1 MATSGER
8 RIVSVLITDV
18 VDSTSIAEKLGPERS
33 KMLFDE
39 IAGLAGTAVLR
50 FGGTVAQHTGDGV
63 LALFGAPVAHE
74 DDAERALRAALSFH
88 AALADFAR
96 DVGSAYGIELSAR
109 AAVNTGPVVVPRG
122 PQAADVLFNAL
133 GDTVNVAARL
143 QSHAEP
149 AGVVVGSLTAGQ
161 IGSRF
166 ELEALGELELKGR
179 EATVAAFRVLGER
192 DAESRAPSSLTGRDP
207 ELAAVVDALEQLADG
222 RGAIV
227 SIVGEPGIGKSRLI
241 ADALLVLGDRVRV
254 LEGHG
259 VSYAES
265 FPYWP
270 VRELLRGW
278 LELGASAPEGLVRLE
293 LRTKL
298 ARTLG
303 DRADSAYP
311 FLATVLGL
319 QLERETATRM
329 RDLAGD
335 SVQRQ
340 TFEAVHE
347 LVRTLAGE
355 RPLCLVWDDLHWA
368 DETTLELLD
377 ELLDATEE
385 EAVAF
390 VLLHRSEREHPS
402 WRLGERARQR
412 HPHLYREFELR
423 PLDTSASLVLA
434 GEAAGAELP
443 PAIAAL
449 LVERAGGNPY
459 FLEQALL
466 DLVERGALRR
476 RNGSY
481 ELAVDAGALVVPAA
495 VQEALQ
501 ARLDRL
507 DPATRHVVSCAA
519 VAGRSFGA
527 PLLERLLPGE
537 RVGAHLAELQRLE
550 LVVEERRR
558 PVAEY
563 RFRHGLA
570 QEVAYTSLVEAERRS
585 LHRRVGEALE
595 ELHADAPDQVY
606 GLLGYHF
613 AEAGEAERAVEYLLR
628 AGDAARALYANE
640 EAIEHYRHALRFL
653 DELSDEPRAVDTLLK
668 IGLSHHLAF
677 DFSRAARAYAEAF
690 SRPVLPEVRLHPTEQ
705 VETAEPRGESLLPGM
720 THSEPGWFIC
730 EHLFRGLLRAD
741 RELNVRPELAE
752 SFTVSDD
759 GLEYVFQLR
768 EDARWQDGEPVT
780 AHDFAYTW
788 AQMRGEGVDTAFLLD
803 DISSA
808 TAVGPKTLVVRMHS
822 PRGFFLYVLATPPT
836 FAWPAHLHERFG
848 PRWYERELV
857 GSGPFSLESESDGEL
872 LLVASPTWAGARGN
886 VARLRVENASRV
898 AHSALWGAGHLDGVT
913 SHGEVDSTSMSGVAA
928 LGTQFVAFRCDK
940 PPFDDL
946 RLRYAFAA
954 AIDRDRLVAASNRG
968 DEPARHGGILPPPM
982 PGHGHD
988 SGRPYDPERAR
999 ALLAEAGYPGGRGL
1013 PELRCLLPD
1022 SMSEQ
1027 FAHELAAMAAE
1038 VGISV
1043 VTSRHPLRTLEAAI
1057 REEGVMFAW
1066 AWGAD
1071 FPDPAGM
1078 IDAILPHWGGYFRED
1093 DELDDLLTRAR
1104 AATDRDARLLLYRE
1118 VDRRLTWV
1126 HASLVPVAY
1135 FHRWMCTRP
1144 WVDGM
1149 WASQMG
1155 FSTWDAAVVH
1165 RSSSTD
1171 PPPG

>member
-18 VDSTSIAEKLGPERS
+18 VDSTAIAEKLGPERS

-39 IAGLAGTAVLR
+39 IAGLADAAVRR
-50 FGGTVAQHTGDGV
+50 FGGIVAQHTGDGV

-96 DVGSAYGIELSAR
+96 DVGAAYGIELAAR

-122 PQAADVLFNAL
+122 SEAADVLFNAL

-143 QSHAEP
+143 QSHAEA
-149 AGVVVGSLTAGQ
+149 AGVVVGSLTAAQ
-161 IGSRF
+161 VGSRF
-166 ELEALGELELKGR
+166 DLEALGELELKGR
-179 EATVAAFRVLGER
+179 EARVAAFRVLGER
-192 DAESRAPSSLTGRDP
+192 DAESRASSPLTGRDP
-207 ELAAVVDALEQLADG
+207 ELAALVDALEQLADG

-241 ADALLVLGDRVRV
+241 ADALLVLGDSVRV

-270 VRELLRGW
+270 VRDLLRGW
-278 LELGASAPEGLVRLE
+278 LELGISAPEGLVRLE
-293 LRTKL
+293 LRTQL

-303 DRADSAYP
+303 DRADAAYP

-319 QLERETATRM
+319 QLEGETATRM
-329 RDLAGD
+329 RDLAAD

-340 TFEAVHE
+340 TFEAVRE
-347 LVRTLAGE
+347 LVRALAGE

-377 ELLDATEE
+377 ELLDVTEE
-385 EAVAF
+385 EAVAL
-390 VLLHRSEREHPS
+390 VLVHRSEREHPS

-412 HPHLYREFELR
+412 HPHLYRELELR
-423 PLDTSASLVLA
+423 PLDADASLALA

-443 PAIAAL
+443 PAISAL

-481 ELAVDAGALVVPAA
+481 ELAVDMGALVVPAA
-495 VQEALQ
+495 VQETLQ

-519 VAGRSFGA
+519 VAGRSFAA

-537 RVGAHLAELQRLE
+537 RVGTHLAELQRLE
-550 LVVEERRR
+550 LVEEERRR
-558 PVAEY
+558 PIAEY

-570 QEVAYTSLVEAERRS
+570 QEVAYTSLVEGERRT

-595 ELHADAPDQVY
+595 ELNAGALEQVY
-606 GLLGYHF
+606 ALLGYHF

-640 EAIEHYRHALRFL
+640 EAIEHYRHALGFL
-653 DELSDEPRAVDTLLK
+653 DELSDERRAVDTLLK
-668 IGLSHHLAF
+668 IGLAHHLAF
-677 DFSRAARAYAEAF
+677 DFPRAARAYAETF
-690 SRPVLPEVRLHPTEQ
+690 SRPAPPAKRLQPTEN
-705 VETAEPRGESLLPGM
+705 VETAERRGESLLPGM
-720 THSEPGWFIC
+720 THSEPGWYIC

-759 GLEYVFQLR
+759 GLEYIFQLR
-768 EDARWQDGEPVT
+768 DDARWQDGKPVT

-788 AQMRGEGVDTAFLLD
+788 AQMRSEGVDTAFLLD
-803 DISSA
+803 DIASA
-808 TAVGPKTLVVRMHS
+808 TAVGPKTLVLRMHT
-822 PRGFFLYVLATPPT
+822 PRGFFLYVLATPPA
-836 FAWPAHLHERFG
+836 FAWPAHLHEQLG
-848 PRWYERELV
+848 PGWYERGLV
-857 GSGPFSLESESDGEL
+857 GNGPFSLESESEAEL

-886 VARLRVENASRV
+886 VARLRVENGSTSSRSDLWASGR
-898 AHSALWGAGHLDGVT
+898 LDGVT
-913 SHGEVDSTSMSGVAA
+913 DHGEIEIGNAENTSAAVVAA
-928 LGTQFVAFRCDK
+928 WGTEFVAFRSDK
-940 PPFDDL
+940 PPFDDV
-946 RLRYAFAA
+946 RMRYAVAA
-954 AIDRDRLVAASNRG
+954 AIDRERLVAATNRG
-968 DEPARHGGILPPPM
+968 DDPARRGGILPPSM

-988 SGRPYDPERAR
+988 AGRPYDPERAR
-999 ALLAEAGYPGGRGL
+999 RLLGEAGYPGGRGL
-1013 PELRCLLPD
+1013 PDVPCLLPD
-1022 SMSEQ
+1022 SASEHL
-1027 FAHELAAMAAE
+1027 AHELEAMAGE
-1038 VGISV
+1038 IGISL
-1043 VTSRHPLRTLEAAI
+1043 VTVRRPLRTLDAAI
-1057 REEGVMFAW
+1057 RDEGVMFAW

-1078 IDAILPHWGGYFRED
+1078 IDVILGHWGAFLPRD
-1093 DELDDLLTRAR
+1093 DELDELLTRAR

-1118 VDRRLTWV
+1118 ADRRLTWV
-1126 HASLVPVAY
+1126 HAALVPVAY
-1135 FHRWMCTRP
+1135 FHRRMCTRP
-1144 WVDGM
+1144 WVHGM
-1149 WASQMG
+1149 WVNQMG
-1155 FSTWDAAVVH
+1155 SSTWDAAEI
-1165 RSSSTD
+1165 RRN
-1171 PPPG
+1171 